1 MILKS
6 QLEKLIESNKQ
17 YFTDNKPYISRELQL
32 PETSQITVISGV
44 RRSGKSTLMKMNYTE
59 KGKCLFMNFEDPRI
73 EQFEIE
79 DIEKLEEIIREKKFT
94 CLLLDEVQNLES
106 WEKFARFFHDRNLKI
121 VITGSN
127 SSMLSKELGNKL
139 TGRYRLFELFPF
151 NYKEFTAF
159 YNIKPS
165 AENFKQHLLKGGFPD
180 YLKENSNDYLHT
192 LVNNIVIRDVAVRR
206 NIKNEKLLLRLVVY
220 LFSNVGKPFSYNKIA
235 KALEIKSVRTCIDY
249 CDYLSESYLL
259 EFLPQFS
266 WSPKK
271 TQMRPKKVYS
281 IDTGL
286 ARANSL
292 SFQDDWGRLLENYV
306 YLWFRQRG
314 YELSYWISE
323 HSECDFIVKSGNKI
337 VLVVQVCWEL
347 TSENMKREMR
357 GLKDA
362 MKDTKAENGYFIT
375 FQQNETLDQF
385 KVIPAWQ
392 LQK

>member
-32 PETSQITVISGV
+32 PETKQITVISGV
-44 RRSGKSTLMKMNYTE
+44 RRSGKSTLMKINYTE
-59 KGKCLFMNFEDPRI
+59 KGNCLFINFEDPRL
-73 EQFEIE
+73 EQFEVQ
-79 DIEKLEEIIREKKFT
+79 DIEKLEEIIREKNIT
-94 CLLLDEVQNLES
+94 SLLLDEVQNLDS

-127 SSMLSKELGNKL
+127 SSMLSKELGTKL
-139 TGRYRLFELFPF
+139 TGRYKLFELFPF
-151 NYKEFTAF
+151 NYNEFTAF
-159 YNIKPS
+159 YNLKPS
-165 AENFKQHLLKGGFPD
+165 AENFKHHLLQGGFPD
-180 YLKENSNDYLHT
+180 YLKEKSDDYLHT

-206 NIKNEKLLLRLVVY
+206 NIKNEKLLLRLAVY
-220 LFSNVGKPFSYNKIA
+220 LFTHVGKPFSYNKIA
-235 KALEIKSVRTCIDY
+235 KALDIKSVRTCIDY

-314 YELSYWISE
+314 YELSFWRSE
-323 HSECDFIVKSGNKI
+323 HSECDFIVKSGKK
-337 VLVVQVCWEL
+337 
-347 TSENMKREMR
+347 SSR
-357 GLKDA
+357 
-362 MKDTKAENGYFIT
+362 
-375 FQQNETLDQF
+375 
-385 KVIPAWQ
+385 
-392 LQK
+392 